1 MNSRIKQ
8 SNFIFSISIAL
19 ILLISG
25 CATQLAPE
33 YDKAIVDKTIATSQ
47 ATMSFLEQI
56 RRGTNVND
64 YTAREQTYNEL
75 IGAYDALSLQ
85 AKARPI
91 PKSVALDKINQ
102 RLQTKNSET
111 ISGDYPSAFA
121 FEKIA
126 ETLRKLK
133 EKDQEMNLTAPVIEV
148 FTGQIKI
155 YLDQAITYE
164 SFLKR

>member
-91 PKSVALDKINQ
+91 PKSVA
-102 RLQTKNSET
+102 
-111 ISGDYPSAFA
+111 
-121 FEKIA
+121 
-126 ETLRKLK
+126 
-133 EKDQEMNLTAPVIEV
+133 
-148 FTGQIKI
+148 
-155 YLDQAITYE
+155 
-164 SFLKR
+164 